1 MSNVKIVG
9 NKIVNDCKNHRS
21 IIHVTIVVD
30 TCTIHPEYHEER
42 VSSIK
47 EYLNAPIA
55 RINRMPNVF
64 AGVRRSDDFITDTS
78 YNTNEGSNL
87 FVL

>member
-1 MSNVKIVG
+1 MIKVVN
-9 NKIVNDCKNHRS
+9 NRLVNDCKNHRS

-42 VSSIK
+42 VSSVK
-47 EYLNAPIA
+47 DYLSVPIA
-55 RINRMPNVF
+55 RINRMANVF

-78 YNTNEGSNL
+78 YNTNEGKSL
-87 FVL
+87 FDL